1 MYDVSVLRNGIT
13 IVTETVPHVRSVSVG
28 LWIKVGSRSE
38 SPDKRGVSHLI
49 EHMLFKGTE
58 NRTAK
63 QIAEE
68 VDGIGAQLNVYTS
81 KEYTCYYTKCLDR
94 HLSPAIEIMS
104 DIFCR
109 SLILETDWT
118 RRRAW
123 S

>member
-68 VDGIGAQLNVYTS
+68 GTDWAQLNA
-81 KEYTCYYTKCLDR
+81 
-94 HLSPAIEIMS
+94 HLQGIHLLLHEVP
-104 DIFCR
+104 
-109 SLILETDWT
+109 
-118 RRRAW
+118 
-123 S
+123 